1 MPDPEAGPSD
11 TLKQLFSDLQSHF
24 EEPPTPKP
32 SSPEAPPATK
42 ATPVGP
48 PPPALAARRRGPPP
62 PPSGF
67 GAIMDLA
74 GKLRPTN
81 APEAGRLDRYAQGI
95 STSKMPGFTP
105 ALDIPMNIAL
115 ATGYEGLKGTAQAGI
130 PGLSPAA
137 QAALAKMGY
146 EIKPQGQPGATSPAS
161 LGNVYSLYRGLTGS

>member
-1 MPDPEAGPSD
+1 M
-11 TLKQLFSDLQSHF
+11 SDLSEALSPLMGLF
-24 EEPPTPKP
+24 DTEGEEPPTPKP
-32 SSPEAPPATK
+32 APLDTSPVKATAVAPPS
-42 ATPVGP
+42 
-48 PPPALAARRRGPPP
+48 PAMAAQAGGPPP
-62 PPSGF
+62 PPSSF

-95 STSKMPGFTP
+95 STKNMPGFTP

-130 PGLSPAA
+130 PGLSAA
-137 QAALAKMGY
+137 AKAALAKMGY

>member
-1 MPDPEAGPSD
+1 MAEPEAGPSD

-24 EEPPTPKP
+24 EEPPEPKP
-32 SSPEAPPATK
+32 VTPTPSSTTK

-48 PPPALAARRRGPPP
+48 PPPALVAQTQGPPP
-62 PPSGF
+62 PPSSF

-95 STSKMPGFTP
+95 STKNMPGFTP

-130 PGLSPAA
+130 PGLSAA
-137 QAALAKMGY
+137 AKAALAKMGY
-146 EIKPQGQPGATSPAS
+146 EIKDTGQATSPAS